1 MQISDKRFFYEAN
14 LLTNIDLSK
23 CHHFRACITCNAWS
37 AVLQNVWTT
46 GVFILLSSERGEGK
60 ERQRERERASVWSHL
75 QFKRNIGFV
84 ANKVAGFFII
94 VFDCKDSSR
103 SVELDS
109 RLWRDVVLVV
119 VSSLLG
125 LPIESSKESLSVSR
139 RSLPSDVPI
148 IPRYAIFGCSN
159 RLSQK
164 TVRRTTA
171 TILLCCVVLLYAIG
185 LILCALGVFIFV
197 PIVFL
202 FFLCDRYE
210 FAQQVEIHSERYGQ
224 RSVYLYV
231 VSFSLRKLHLAR
243 FSECHFKF
251 YVIINFLT
259 LARSI
264 IRLVSHCNS
273 YRSDC
278 SLLSASRSNRITA
291 PNDSQVKWEKSN
303 KT

>member
-1 MQISDKRFFYEAN
+1 MKQTYWQISIYQSAITFV
-14 LLTNIDLSK
+14 
-23 CHHFRACITCNAWS
+23 RASLATLEVQCCKTCEQQVCLYCSQA
-37 AVLQNVWTT
+37 
-46 GVFILLSSERGEGK
+46 REGK
-60 ERQRERERASVWSHL
+60 GKRDRERERASVWSHL

-202 FFLCDRYE
+202 FFFFAIAMNWPNRSRFTQNDTGSVAFISMLFLLVYE
-210 FAQQVEIHSERYGQ
+210 NYI
-224 RSVYLYV
+224 
-231 VSFSLRKLHLAR
+231 
-243 FSECHFKF
+243 
-251 YVIINFLT
+251 
-259 LARSI
+259 
-264 IRLVSHCNS
+264 
-273 YRSDC
+273 
-278 SLLSASRSNRITA
+278 
-291 PNDSQVKWEKSN
+291 
-303 KT
+303 